1 MDDLKLAKIKQFL
14 RDESMAFSIKEA
26 MKDAFLKPSKDR
38 SIENLAARFIA
49 VELLEEAWKDLKRFQ
64 DEEESKANKSP
75 QIGL

>member
-1 MDDLKLAKIKQFL
+1 MNDLKLAKIKQFL
-14 RDESMAFSIKEA
+14 MDEAMAHSIKEA

-49 VELLEEAWKDLKRFQ
+49 VELLEETWKDLRRFQ
-64 DEEESKANKSP
+64 DEEENKGNKSP